1 MTHQLKILP
10 VYFEEVIHSRKTFE
24 VRKNDRNFQ
33 VGDTV
38 ELREW
43 AISEDDHSDGN
54 YTGRSITVKITY
66 ILDDPNYCKEG
77 FVVFSFRIQNE
88 GNGWNKEMQ

>member
-1 MTHQLKILP
+1 MRHELKILP
-10 VYFEEVIHSRKTFE
+10 IYFEEVIHSRKTFE

-43 AISEDDHSDGN
+43 AISEDDHSDDN
-54 YTGRSITVKITY
+54 YTGRHLLVRITY
-66 ILDDPNYCKEG
+66 ILDNPNYCKEG
-77 FVVFSFRIQNE
+77 MVIFSFRIVGE
-88 GNGWNKEMQ
+88 GVDYGE

>member
-1 MTHQLKILP
+1 MRHVLKILP
-10 VYFEEVIHSRKTFE
+10 VYYEQVIEGNKTFE

-33 VGDTV
+33 LGDVV

-54 YTGRSITVKITY
+54 FTGRSVTVEITY
-66 ILDDPNYCKEG
+66 ILNDPNYCKEG
-77 FVVFSFRIQNE
+77 FVVFSFKILRE
-88 GNGWNKEMQ
+88 E